1 MPHINREH
9 VKYRRK
15 GQFKEYTLRLFPADV
30 FDSLNLTIMK
40 KKSDFEADYDMVQ
53 KIDDRKLENIA
64 IKKAQSYIIDHKAI
78 DYKDLYLTAGFFFRT

>member
-30 FDSLNLTIMK
+30 FDSLEQPLLILF
-40 KKSDFEADYDMVQ
+40 S
-53 KIDDRKLENIA
+53 I
-64 IKKAQSYIIDHKAI
+64 
-78 DYKDLYLTAGFFFRT
+78 LY